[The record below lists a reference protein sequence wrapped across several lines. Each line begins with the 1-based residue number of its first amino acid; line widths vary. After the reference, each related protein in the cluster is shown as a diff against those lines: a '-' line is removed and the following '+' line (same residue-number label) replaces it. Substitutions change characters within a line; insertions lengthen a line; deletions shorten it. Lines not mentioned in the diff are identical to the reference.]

1 MKLCCEQTA
10 DLPQLMA
17 AQPILGGSR
26 IPPSP
31 WCKGGRTLLRI
42 PQEQPRA
49 GARTSRAP
57 PESQGEASRCQQG
70 LVPNGSC
77 VSKLATKARPGLPQL
92 GHGHTSLPHGAVEQ
106 HYSTL
111 STSSTRK
118 PLPPPFPSLC
128 SLSKAKTNRSLCAPR
143 ASMSGQLWAQLC
155 LWLSGARMSVEHQEL
170 AGNQSVH
177 HKPVALG
184 SPHSS
189 PGSDRA
195 VASQAVTARAMA
207 LNVRGTNPP
216 EPQVPR
222 APGLVPSLP
231 AHSWEEASAAASVSW
246 LQKGI
251 KSSTPRPRFHLELN
265 ISCYHFFFFFPSPD
279 LMFFK

>member
-1 MKLCCEQTA
+1 M
-10 DLPQLMA
+10 
-17 AQPILGGSR
+17 
-26 IPPSP
+26 
-31 WCKGGRTLLRI
+31 
-42 PQEQPRA
+42 
-49 GARTSRAP
+49 
-57 PESQGEASRCQQG
+57 
-70 LVPNGSC
+70 
-77 VSKLATKARPGLPQL
+77 PQL

-118 PLPPPFPSLC
+118 PVPPPFPSLC

-155 LWLSGARMSVEHQEL
+155 LWISGARMSVEHQEL
-170 AGNQSVH
+170 AGNQSVY

-195 VASQAVTARAMA
+195 VVSQAETARAVA
-207 LNVRGTNPP
+207 LNVRETNPP

-222 APGLVPSLP
+222 APGLSPPSLHT
-231 AHSWEEASAAASVSW
+231 AGKR
-246 LQKGI
+246 LQQQLLSPGSRKGI
-251 KSSTPRPRFHLELN
+251 KSSTSRPWFCLELN
-265 ISCYHFFFFFPSPD
+265 ISCYHFFFFFFPRPNV
-279 LMFFK
+279 L